1 MSVELVPNSAD
12 RTITEIESEFAF
24 YNNWEDRY
32 AHIIEMGRRLTPYP
46 EPRRSETYKVRGCTS
61 QVWLYPTYDGQR
73 VHFEA
78 DSDAVIV
85 KGLVAMLLRIF
96 NHHTPAA
103 ILAVPV
109 DFVQRLGLNTHLSP
123 SRANGLASMIKQ
135 IKLYAVAYQ
144 STETGNRKPETGNGK
159 PETGNRKPE
168 DEHRRTENESV
179 SGFRFPVSA
188 LRDKVIDALHT
199 VFDPE
204 IPIDIYELGLI
215 YEVRVSAEG
224 KADILMTLTTP
235 NCPSAQTLPADV
247 ERAAK
252 SVPSITAV
260 DVQITFDPPWDKTMM
275 SEAAL
280 FSIGLF

>member
-1 MSVELVPNSAD
+1 
-12 RTITEIESEFAF
+12 
-24 YNNWEDRY
+24 
-32 AHIIEMGRRLTPYP
+32 
-46 EPRRSETYKVRGCTS
+46 
-61 QVWLYPTYDGQR
+61 
-73 VHFEA
+73 
-78 DSDAVIV
+78 
-85 KGLVAMLLRIF
+85 
-96 NHHTPAA
+96 
-103 ILAVPV
+103 
-109 DFVQRLGLNTHLSP
+109 
-123 SRANGLASMIKQ
+123 
-135 IKLYAVAYQ
+135 
-144 STETGNRKPETGNGK
+144 
-159 PETGNRKPE
+159 
-168 DEHRRTENESV
+168 
-179 SGFRFPVSA
+179 
-188 LRDKVIDALHT
+188 VIDALHT